1 MKLKDTDFIT
11 ASSYI
16 RTLENNLLKR
26 TKLDNLVAMDSF
38 LDVLKGLSQGNDYSM
53 ASIGSLDQAED
64 CLKEEWNRVINQMY
78 EISPHKEVIEL
89 IEAPYQIHTIRYAL
103 KTGQTQ
109 SESLKKLPAG
119 LKDIMGKVLEATE
132 DNQKREIILDKHM
145 FEYMRQLAQKIGSSL
160 IMEHIGMQIDFYNI
174 KAMLRAREMHKD
186 IAFLEFCLV
195 DGGNLDKDLF
205 LRCYSLP
212 MSAITAAFT
221 YKYCSKEIKKG
232 LESYEEYHN
241 FSEIEVLLQGAL
253 IEHLKKAKLIT
264 YGAEIVYAY
273 LMAKENELRQ
283 IRLLLTC
290 KAKQISNTILIR
302 KLGESYV

>member
-16 RTLENNLLKR
+16 RTLENKLLKR

-53 ASIGSLDQAED
+53 SSVGSLDQAEE
-64 CLKEEWNRVINQMY
+64 CLKEEWKRVINRMY

-89 IEAPYQIHTIRYAL
+89 IEAPHQIHAIRYAL
-103 KTGQTQ
+103 KTGHTA
-109 SESLKKLPAG
+109 ESMEQLPDELKE
-119 LKDIMGKVLEATE
+119 IMGKVLESTE
-132 DNQKREIILDKHM
+132 DNQKREITLDKLM
-145 FEYMRQLAQKIGSSL
+145 FEYMRGRAHKIGSSL
-160 IMEHIGMQIDFYNI
+160 IIEQIGMQIDFYNI
-174 KAMLRAREMHKD
+174 KAMLRAREMQKD

-195 DGGNLDKDLF
+195 EGGNLKRDLF

-212 MSAITAAFT
+212 MSAITTAFT
-221 YKYCSKEIKKG
+221 YKYCGKEIKKG
-232 LESYEEYHN
+232 LESYEEHHN
-241 FSEIEVLLQGAL
+241 FSEIEVLLQDAL

-273 LMAKENELRQ
+273 LTAKENELRQ

>member
-16 RTLENNLLKR
+16 RTLENKLLKR

-38 LDVLKGLSQGNDYSM
+38 SDILKGLSQGNDYSM
-53 ASIGSLDQAED
+53 TTVSSLDQAEE
-64 CLKEEWNRVINQMY
+64 CLKNEWSRVIGQMY
-78 EISPHKEVIEL
+78 EVSPHKEVIEL
-89 IEAPYQIHTIRYAL
+89 IEAPYHFHAIRYTL

-109 SESLKKLPAG
+109 SDNIQLPGELKE
-119 LKDIMGKVLEATE
+119 IMGKVLEATE
-132 DNQKREIILDKHM
+132 DNQKREIILDKYM

-174 KAMLRAREMHKD
+174 KAMLRVREMHKD
-186 IAFLEFCLV
+186 LALLELCLIE
-195 DGGNLDKDLF
+195 GGNLDRDLF
-205 LRCYSLP
+205 LRCFSLP
-212 MSAITAAFT
+212 LSAIIAAFT
-221 YKYCSKEIKKG
+221 YKYCNKEIKKG
-232 LESYEEYHN
+232 LESYEVYHN
-241 FSEIEVLLQGAL
+241 FSEMEVLLQGAL
-253 IEHLKKAKLIT
+253 IEQLKKAKLIT

-290 KAKQISNTILIR
+290 KAKKISNTTLIR